1 MLMVI
6 IEGVVT
12 GLAVAVIIAIIHVLH
27 KKVQARRVT
36 RANELAARKAE
47 IQRLAQ
53 RRRTR
58 ISVQWESGSLKEPA
72 SVALL
77 RQAKI
82 RGREPAHPF
91 MPGRS
96 VTLFAVTGSHLR
108 AMPGEPI
115 TATKEITR
123 PQSAD
128 AVTHWPHNGEAMRSN
143 SQPAIRYE
151 DLFSAF
157 VLPITKWRVI
167 HRSGAD

>member
-58 ISVQWESGSLKEPA
+58 ISVQWESGSLKNRRHGSLATSE
-72 SVALL
+72 
-77 RQAKI
+77 I

-91 MPGRS
+91 MP
-96 VTLFAVTGSHLR
+96 
-108 AMPGEPI
+108 
-115 TATKEITR
+115 
-123 PQSAD
+123 D
-128 AVTHWPHNGEAMRSN
+128 EA
-143 SQPAIRYE
+143 
-151 DLFSAF
+151 
-157 VLPITKWRVI
+157 
-167 HRSGAD
+167 

>member
-58 ISVQWESGSLKEPA
+58 IFSPVGIRIPQGTGVSGSLATSEDPWARTSASLYAGTKRDTLRRHGLTPA
-72 SVALL
+72 GYA
-77 RQAKI
+77 
-82 RGREPAHPF
+82 RG
-91 MPGRS
+91 
-96 VTLFAVTGSHLR
+96 T
-108 AMPGEPI
+108 
-115 TATKEITR
+115 
-123 PQSAD
+123 D
-128 AVTHWPHNGEAMRSN
+128 
-143 SQPAIRYE
+143 
-151 DLFSAF
+151 
-157 VLPITKWRVI
+157 
-167 HRSGAD
+167 HRKPKK